1 MDEPFRQMMRRWAF
15 PVLASAAV
23 VAAAGCGAA
32 SSSPGGQV
40 ASIPTTAPT
49 HSTATAPSKAGTGS
63 SAAGGAI
70 SPVRRLDDT
79 PQQINAILNAWN
91 NCLVA
96 HGATYGPVAGVAGS
110 KNLANIPA
118 SAYAACKSKEPQ
130 LPPQE
135 IPSQNP
141 HYRADSIANVNCL
154 RAHGVMVHLV
164 ADTSVFSNGLGWT
177 FDGGSP
183 LPANEGQIEQDC
195 MLRAFGGKQ

>member
-1 MDEPFRQMMRRWAF
+1 MQ
-15 PVLASAAV
+15 
-23 VAAAGCGAA
+23 
-32 SSSPGGQV
+32 
-40 ASIPTTAPT
+40 
-49 HSTATAPSKAGTGS
+49 
-63 SAAGGAI
+63 
-70 SPVRRLDDT
+70 RLDDT

-91 NCLVA
+91 KCLVA
-96 HGATYGPVAGVAGS
+96 HGATYGRVAGVAGS

>member
-1 MDEPFRQMMRRWAF
+1 MMRRWAF

-32 SSSPGGQV
+32 SSPQGGQV
-40 ASIPTTAPT
+40 ASIPATAPA
-49 HSTATAPSKAGTGS
+49 HSTATAPSKAGAGS

-70 SPVRRLDDT
+70 SPVERLDDT
-79 PQQINAILNAWN
+79 PRQINAIVNAWN

-96 HGATYGPVAGVAGS
+96 HGATYGRVAGVAGS

-141 HYRADSIANVNCL
+141 HYRADWIANVNCL

-177 FDGGSP
+177 FDGDSP
-183 LPANEGQIEQDC
+183 LPANYDQITQAC
-195 MLRAFGGKQ
+195 QLQAFGGKH